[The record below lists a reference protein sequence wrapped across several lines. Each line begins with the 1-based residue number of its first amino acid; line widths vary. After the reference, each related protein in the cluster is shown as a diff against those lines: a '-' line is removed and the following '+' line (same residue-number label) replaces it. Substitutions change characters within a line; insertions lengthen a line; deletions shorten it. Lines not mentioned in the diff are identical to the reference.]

1 VRLGVRV
8 TAGLVQRDR
17 QGRERALGTYDFV
30 ALPRT
35 GDRIVLDDGLGGF
48 AVFHVLH
55 VEHNPVDIHPST
67 AVGEW
72 RKERGPS
79 ATVVVEY
86 EGPRIV

>member
-1 VRLGVRV
+1 MRRWVHV
-8 TAGLVQRDR
+8 TARLVQRDR
-17 QGRERALGTYDFV
+17 QGREKARGNYDFV

-35 GDRIVLDDGLGGF
+35 GDRMVVDDGLGGF
-48 AVFHVLH
+48 AVFNVLY
-55 VEHNPVDIHPST
+55 VEHDPVDIHPST

-72 RKERGPS
+72 RKEQGPS